1 MVSYIIERIDYDLW
15 KELYVV
21 DEPEEG
27 YNHET
32 DDQLQSDIREI
43 VKRYLK

>member
-1 MVSYIIERIDYDLW
+1 MTDKKIDRMVSDIIERIDYDLW
-15 KELYVV
+15 KEL
-21 DEPEEG
+21 